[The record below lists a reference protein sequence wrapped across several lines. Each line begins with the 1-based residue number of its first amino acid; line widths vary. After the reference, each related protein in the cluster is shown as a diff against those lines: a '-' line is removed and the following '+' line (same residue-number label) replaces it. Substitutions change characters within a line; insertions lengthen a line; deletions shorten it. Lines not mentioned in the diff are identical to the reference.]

1 MRPRFGSSRSL
12 ALAASS
18 LFGVAAAATYSAQN
32 AAKNNA
38 RGKLPHDPWANVD
51 KPLPNRSDMLR
62 EIAKKTS
69 AFNNNEKK
77 TKTKTKKKKDDD
89 DDDDDE
95 NTTKD
100 DDDDDDDGRFDVL
113 VIGGGATGSGVA
125 LDAQTRGLNTIVVER
140 EDFGSGTSS
149 KSTKLVHGG
158 VRYLEKAVFNL
169 DYGQLKL
176 VFEALK
182 ERKVLLHNAPHLS
195 HVLMI
200 ATPCYEWY
208 EVPYYWAG
216 MKAYDIV
223 AGMSALTF
231 SSFATSSRTIM
242 EFPTVAKRKVLID
255 DEEEARKI
263 RERDDVDEILST
275 EEPTM
280 GKSLKGSILY
290 SDGQFDDARLNVA
303 LAVTAAHAGAVVLNH
318 CSVVD
323 LLRDEKNGEKIT
335 GAIVKDEE
343 TGKTH
348 AVRAKV
354 IVNCT
359 GPFVDEVR
367 ALDDPSKASKEK
379 KMVSPSLGAHVVLPK
394 YYVPEKFG
402 MIIPKTKDGRVV
414 FLLPWLDRAI
424 AGTTDIALEPGQKTP
439 TAPLGSRDE
448 VDYILETIAPYL
460 ALRPHRQEVL
470 SVWSGARPLA
480 KDPTKTNSSDVSRDH
495 VIAKETP
502 SDVIVVAG
510 GKWTTYRLMAEE
522 TVDLVLKTMRE
533 NGENVNAVAS
543 CRTSNMG
550 VIGAH
555 GHKDSL
561 SASVA
566 QSGGD
571 GFGGSN
577 PDPDVS
583 RHLATSYGDRA
594 MAVASLASFA
604 GLEKRLHPNVPVI
617 EAEVIYA
624 ARAEFCRSAS
634 DFLARRSRMAFL
646 DVQASEMA
654 INRVVELLAKELN
667 WGWRR
672 RRAETKKT
680 REFLKSF
687 RAC

>member
-18 LFGVAAAATYSAQN
+18 LFGVAAAATYARSG
-32 AAKNNA
+32 KNNVFGS

-77 TKTKTKKKKDDD
+77 KKKKKKKKTKK
-89 DDDDDE
+89 
-95 NTTKD
+95 N
-100 DDDDDDDGRFDVL
+100 DDDDDGRFDVL

-263 RERDDVDEILST
+263 RERDDMDEILST

-323 LLRDEKNGEKIT
+323 LLRDDEKNGEKIT

-424 AGTTDIALEPGQKTP
+424 AGTTDIALKPGQKTP
-439 TAPLGSRDE
+439 TSPLGSRDE

-460 ALRPHRQEVL
+460 ALQPQRQEVL

-561 SASVA
+561 LASVA

>member
-18 LFGVAAAATYSAQN
+18 LFGVAAAATYARSG
-32 AAKNNA
+32 KNNA
-38 RGKLPHDPWANVD
+38 ASRGKLPHDPWANVD

-77 TKTKTKKKKDDD
+77 KKKKKKTKK
-89 DDDDDE
+89 
-95 NTTKD
+95 N

-158 VRYLEKAVFNL
+158 VRYLEKAVFNF

-263 RERDDVDEILST
+263 RERDDMDEILST

-323 LLRDEKNGEKIT
+323 LLRDDEKNGEKIT

-424 AGTTDIALEPGQKTP
+424 AGTTDIALKPGQKTP

-460 ALRPHRQEVL
+460 ALQPHRQEVL

-654 INRVVELLAKELN
+654 INRVVELLAKELK

>member
-18 LFGVAAAATYSAQN
+18 LFGVAAAATYARSG
-32 AAKNNA
+32 KNNA
-38 RGKLPHDPWANVD
+38 ASRGKLPHDPWANVD

-69 AFNNNEKK
+69 AFNNNERKKKKKKKKK
-77 TKTKTKKKKDDD
+77 TKK
-89 DDDDDE
+89 
-95 NTTKD
+95 N
-100 DDDDDDDGRFDVL
+100 DDDDDGRFDVL

-158 VRYLEKAVFNL
+158 VRYLEKAVFNF

-263 RERDDVDEILST
+263 RERDDMDEILST

-323 LLRDEKNGEKIT
+323 LLRDDEKNGEKIT

-424 AGTTDIALEPGQKTP
+424 AGTTDIALKPGQKTP

-460 ALRPHRQEVL
+460 ALQPHRQEVL

-571 GFGGSN
+571 GFCGSN

-654 INRVVELLAKELN
+654 INRVVELLAKELK

>member
-69 AFNNNEKK
+69 AFNTNEKK
-77 TKTKTKKKKDDD
+77 TKTKTKTKKD
-89 DDDDDE
+89 
-95 NTTKD
+95 D

-323 LLRDEKNGEKIT
+323 LLRDDEKNGEKIT

>member
-200 ATPCYEWY
+200 AMPCYEWY

-470 SVWSGARPLA
+470 SVWSGARTLA

>member
-1 MRPRFGSSRSL
+1 
-12 ALAASS
+12 
-18 LFGVAAAATYSAQN
+18 
-32 AAKNNA
+32 
-38 RGKLPHDPWANVD
+38 
-51 KPLPNRSDMLR
+51 
-62 EIAKKTS
+62 
-69 AFNNNEKK
+69 
-77 TKTKTKKKKDDD
+77 
-89 DDDDDE
+89 
-95 NTTKD
+95 
-100 DDDDDDDGRFDVL
+100 
-113 VIGGGATGSGVA
+113 
-125 LDAQTRGLNTIVVER
+125 
-140 EDFGSGTSS
+140 
-149 KSTKLVHGG
+149 
-158 VRYLEKAVFNL
+158 
-169 DYGQLKL
+169 
-176 VFEALK
+176 
-182 ERKVLLHNAPHLS
+182 
-195 HVLMI
+195 
-200 ATPCYEWY
+200 
-208 EVPYYWAG
+208 
-216 MKAYDIV
+216 
-223 AGMSALTF
+223 
-231 SSFATSSRTIM
+231 M

-323 LLRDEKNGEKIT
+323 LLRDDEKNGEKIT

-502 SDVIVVAG
+502 SDMIVVAG

-571 GFGGSN
+571 GFGSSN

>member
-1 MRPRFGSSRSL
+1 
-12 ALAASS
+12 
-18 LFGVAAAATYSAQN
+18 
-32 AAKNNA
+32 
-38 RGKLPHDPWANVD
+38 
-51 KPLPNRSDMLR
+51 
-62 EIAKKTS
+62 
-69 AFNNNEKK
+69 
-77 TKTKTKKKKDDD
+77 
-89 DDDDDE
+89 
-95 NTTKD
+95 
-100 DDDDDDDGRFDVL
+100 
-113 VIGGGATGSGVA
+113 
-125 LDAQTRGLNTIVVER
+125 
-140 EDFGSGTSS
+140 
-149 KSTKLVHGG
+149 
-158 VRYLEKAVFNL
+158 LEKAVFNL

-323 LLRDEKNGEKIT
+323 LLRDDEKNGEKIT

>member
-323 LLRDEKNGEKIT
+323 LLRDDEKNGEKIT

-414 FLLPWLDRAI
+414 FLLPWLVITGHTHRFGSI
-424 AGTTDIALEPGQKTP
+424 QRP
-439 TAPLGSRDE
+439 TCHFSIPISPRCPFWSVSVVLI
-448 VDYILETIAPYL
+448 VN
-460 ALRPHRQEVL
+460 LRQ
-470 SVWSGARPLA
+470 
-480 KDPTKTNSSDVSRDH
+480 
-495 VIAKETP
+495 
-502 SDVIVVAG
+502 
-510 GKWTTYRLMAEE
+510 
-522 TVDLVLKTMRE
+522 
-533 NGENVNAVAS
+533 
-543 CRTSNMG
+543 
-550 VIGAH
+550 
-555 GHKDSL
+555 
-561 SASVA
+561 
-566 QSGGD
+566 QS
-571 GFGGSN
+571 
-577 PDPDVS
+577 
-583 RHLATSYGDRA
+583 
-594 MAVASLASFA
+594 
-604 GLEKRLHPNVPVI
+604 I
-617 EAEVIYA
+617 
-624 ARAEFCRSAS
+624 RSQ
-634 DFLARRSRMAFL
+634 RSRVSVTPCMFL
-646 DVQASEMA
+646 NA
-654 INRVVELLAKELN
+654 I
-667 WGWRR
+667 
-672 RRAETKKT
+672 
-680 REFLKSF
+680 
-687 RAC
+687 